1 MIERILITVKTYPTL
16 SSKYAELV
24 CTAGVNENGD
34 WRRIYPV
41 RFRQLQD
48 GSQYKKY
55 QWIEADIQKS
65 TTDGRPESFKIA
77 NPDSLKLIGDPLPTT
92 HKWQARKEVFQ
103 GKVLLET
110 DLAKLIA
117 GAHAN
122 GQSLAHF
129 QPTEWLSFV
138 VEKADRE
145 WDSKKLALLEA
156 ERKQQDLFKDEK
168 TLEEEFKVV
177 QKLPYKFSYRLKDA
191 SDKKSTMMI
200 EDWEIGAL
208 YWKCLQR
215 AKGDEAIA
223 VQKVREKYWDS
234 FVKSGDYDLTVVLGT
249 TLQHHNKRASN
260 PYVIIS
266 VVPTPHEPQM
276 ALL

>member
-92 HKWQARKEVFQ
+92 HKWQARKDVFQ
-103 GKVLLET
+103 GKVPLEL

-117 GAHAN
+117 GADAN
-122 GQSLAHF
+122 EKSLALF
-129 QPTEWLSFV
+129 QPTEWLNFV
-138 VEKADRE
+138 VEKADRD
-145 WDSKKLALLEA
+145 WDAKKLALLEA

-191 SDKKSTMMI
+191 NSKQSTMMI

-215 AKGDEAIA
+215 ANGDEAIA

-234 FVKSGDYDLTVVLGT
+234 FVKSGTYDLTIVLGT
-249 TLQHHNKRASN
+249 TLKFHNQKGPN

>member
-1 MIERILITVKTYPTL
+1 M
-16 SSKYAELV
+16 
-24 CTAGVNENGD
+24 
-34 WRRIYPV
+34 
-41 RFRQLQD
+41 
-48 GSQYKKY
+48 
-55 QWIEADIQKS
+55 
-65 TTDGRPESFKIA
+65 
-77 NPDSLKLIGDPLPTT
+77 IGDPLPTT
-92 HKWQARKEVFQ
+92 HKWQARKDVFQ
-103 GKVLLET
+103 GKVPLEL
-110 DLAKLIA
+110 DLTKLIA
-117 GAHAN
+117 GAHTN
-122 GQSLAHF
+122 EKSLALF
-129 QPTEWLSFV
+129 QPAEWLSFV
-138 VEKADRE
+138 VEKTDRE
-145 WDSKKLALLEA
+145 WDAKKLALLEA

-191 SDKKSTMMI
+191 NGKQSTMMI

-208 YWKCLQR
+208 YWNCLQR
-215 AKGDEAIA
+215 ANGDEAIA

-249 TLQHHNKRASN
+249 TLQHHNKRAPN

>member
-65 TTDGRPESFKIA
+65 TTDGRPESFKIV
-77 NPDSLKLIGDPLPTT
+77 NPDSLRLICDPLPTT
-92 HKWQARKEVFQ
+92 NKWQARKDAFQ
-103 GKVLLET
+103 GKVPLEL
-110 DLAKLIA
+110 DLAKVIVA
-117 GAHAN
+117 AHVN
-122 GQSLAHF
+122 EQSLAHF
-129 QPTEWLSFV
+129 QPKQWLGFV
-138 VEKADRE
+138 VDEVDRE
-145 WDSKKLALLEA
+145 WDPKKLALLEA

-168 TLEEEFKVV
+168 TLEEAFKMV
-177 QKLPYKFSYRLKDA
+177 QKLPYKFSYRIRDA
-191 SDKKSTMMI
+191 KGKESRMMI

-208 YWKCLQR
+208 YWNCLHR
-215 AKGDEAIA
+215 ANGDEAIA
-223 VQKVREKYWDS
+223 VEKVREKYWNA
-234 FVKSGDYDLTVVLGT
+234 FVKSGDYDLTLVLGT
-249 TLQHHNKRASN
+249 TLQHHNKRAPN

-276 ALL
+276 SLL

>member
-55 QWIEADIQKS
+55 QWIEADIEKS
-65 TTDGRPESFKIA
+65 TTDGRPESFKIIK
-77 NPDSLKLIGDPLPTT
+77 PDSLRLIGDPLSTNSR
-92 HKWQARKEVFQ
+92 WQARKEAFQ
-103 GKVLLET
+103 RKVPLEKN
-110 DLAKLIA
+110 LAELIEA
-117 GAHAN
+117 AHAN
-122 GQSLAHF
+122 KQSLAHF

-138 VEKADRE
+138 VEEADRE
-145 WDSKKLALLEA
+145 WDAKKLALLEA
-156 ERKQQDLFKDEK
+156 ERKQQDLFKNEQ

-177 QKLPYKFSYRLKDA
+177 NKLPYKFSYRIRDA
-191 SDKKSTMMI
+191 KGKLSKMMI

-208 YWKCLQR
+208 YWNCLQR
-215 AKGDEAIA
+215 ANGDEDVA

-234 FVKSGDYDLTVVLGT
+234 FVKSEDYDLTVVLGT
-249 TLQHHNKRASN
+249 TLQHHNKRAPN

-266 VVPTPHEPQM
+266 VVPTPHEPQL